1 MTDGLTS
8 TRNRRIDRDN
18 FDGGPD
24 AMRTVLTAAGL
35 GVLLVLLGAAQALA
49 HHSFAGEFDINRPI
63 ELTGTVSKVEW
74 INPHAW
80 IHVDVKKRDG
90 TIETWAIE
98 TGTPNTLLRRGL
110 RKQDLPAG
118 TEVKV
123 SGYQARDG
131 TAKANGTNVT
141 LPDGRAL
148 FIGSAGPGA
157 PTK

>member
-1 MTDGLTS
+1 
-8 TRNRRIDRDN
+8 
-18 FDGGPD
+18 
-24 AMRTVLTAAGL
+24 MRKMIGFAVA
-35 GVLLVLLGAAQALA
+35 GAAVALIAAMPVLA
-49 HHSFAGEFDINRPI
+49 HHAFSAEFDANKPI
-63 ELTGTVSKVEW
+63 QLKGKVSKVEW

-80 IHVDVKKRDG
+80 IHVDVKKPDG
-90 TIETWAIE
+90 TVETWAIE

-110 RKQDLPAG
+110 RRQDLPNG

-148 FIGSAGPGA
+148 FIGSVGAGA